1 MVNDSTRAYSVYI
14 SDENNSVQGSGVLF
28 YAGGKSAFV
37 FTCAHVVDGLE
48 KIRLFILKEIN
59 AACDR
64 YDVFCTEISSS
75 QVVYSPLD
83 EVRTDDAGTKTH
95 TEDIAIIQLGKPE
108 SLEIPVTNFLITET
122 YRNRPVYVQGY
133 PNGVPDGR
141 SPIEYLDC
149 LHGCVVVNPTDSNRF
164 TIRMDNTF
172 IDAGS
177 RVYELEGLSGAPVW
191 EDSEEVNGL
200 LGVFTSAYGAT
211 ALLSKT
217 FVTKAQQLRS
227 IMKERFGIV
236 MKRKLEGI
244 PEQDVAGSSG
254 DPIVFNGEIQ
264 TEEKSENEKWIEN
277 QLVGLRCII
286 EDLKLQDAIDRA
298 KELIADSQFASL
310 SKESQKKGKQYLL
323 YCYEIADMDAEF
335 DALEA
340 DMRESG
346 LIKEHDVLRQL
357 TRSFMQKKFQETVV
371 AAQHYID
378 TEDSTKSKT
387 LLSFAKAFLL
397 LAKAYTEQLPI
408 EETIGVLLNEQ
419 EKFIYPTDEVEDE
432 ALVYQMIGYVYGE
445 RYHDNVN
452 AVRFLNRSYQIGY
465 DNIVLESLG
474 AAYYNLAVYDAT
486 DENGRIP
493 DFRKIDK
500 KALYKARE
508 CFLIIKEKAD
518 ELFWAGTM
526 RRIGLCVYN
535 TFVFL
540 HDNYRILTIYPD
552 VKKYLPKLPADA
564 WRDVEM
570 KYAKVSVQKG
580 EIDAEEFPH
589 ITEKDKSLLEA
600 IARSSRCMSLIED
613 VTVNVPTKQIRGLLE
628 IANEIIDTLNFL
640 EIAVEKIEK
649 SERVPIYVQMIN
661 LYGRGILM
669 FGWNKKH
676 KMESIYN
683 CISDC
688 DDTNLLESMRNFIF
702 EMDAPIEE
710 AINRFKEMYE
720 SHKNIIT
727 WQELNHLYI
736 RHGMFDK
743 ADAMYRELFSE
754 HKELIAEGPE
764 YAYRAFIDYVM
775 LYRRDLKYALQ
786 CYLDAKESFKD
797 TDIEGFWELELMF
810 YVNSFND
817 PERFETERKHFVEK
831 GLVTEEAYHR
841 TAFIAYLTNLNKAKA
856 LEHYNY
862 IRQYPHW
869 QDSGTGMV
877 VAKKEE
883 IYFLNWMGVLKPGR
897 RPSLDSMG
905 EEKAGEVSEKYKTE
919 TWHPVIDR
927 QFKNQFR
934 VKKSIAMDAWS
945 LYQLAEMNA
954 LDDIQSLDYVYVS
967 HITVTRLL
975 EELSKTNNLKIRI
988 ILEYIQLS
996 DNTHIYTAGFK
1007 SQLEVR
1013 NVAQYHEF
1021 ASTVAVA
1028 IEKDCV
1034 AVYGDP
1040 IVDDSIIEHF
1050 RNRIVRVNDL
1060 ESLLAER

>member
-83 EVRTDDAGTKTH
+83 EVRTDDTGTKTH

-149 LHGCVVVNPTDSNRF
+149 LHGCVVVNPEDSNRF

-298 KELIADSQFASL
+298 KELIADSKFASL

-335 DALEA
+335 DALES

-419 EKFIYPTDEVEDE
+419 EKFIYQTDEVEDE
-432 ALVYQMIGYVYGE
+432 ALVYQI
-445 RYHDNVN
+445 
-452 AVRFLNRSYQIGY
+452 
-465 DNIVLESLG
+465 
-474 AAYYNLAVYDAT
+474 
-486 DENGRIP
+486 
-493 DFRKIDK
+493 
-500 KALYKARE
+500 
-508 CFLIIKEKAD
+508 
-518 ELFWAGTM
+518 
-526 RRIGLCVYN
+526 
-535 TFVFL
+535 
-540 HDNYRILTIYPD
+540 
-552 VKKYLPKLPADA
+552 
-564 WRDVEM
+564 
-570 KYAKVSVQKG
+570 
-580 EIDAEEFPH
+580 
-589 ITEKDKSLLEA
+589 
-600 IARSSRCMSLIED
+600 
-613 VTVNVPTKQIRGLLE
+613 
-628 IANEIIDTLNFL
+628 
-640 EIAVEKIEK
+640 
-649 SERVPIYVQMIN
+649 
-661 LYGRGILM
+661 
-669 FGWNKKH
+669 
-676 KMESIYN
+676 
-683 CISDC
+683 
-688 DDTNLLESMRNFIF
+688 
-702 EMDAPIEE
+702 
-710 AINRFKEMYE
+710 
-720 SHKNIIT
+720 
-727 WQELNHLYI
+727 
-736 RHGMFDK
+736 
-743 ADAMYRELFSE
+743 
-754 HKELIAEGPE
+754 
-764 YAYRAFIDYVM
+764 
-775 LYRRDLKYALQ
+775 
-786 CYLDAKESFKD
+786 
-797 TDIEGFWELELMF
+797 
-810 YVNSFND
+810 
-817 PERFETERKHFVEK
+817 
-831 GLVTEEAYHR
+831 
-841 TAFIAYLTNLNKAKA
+841 
-856 LEHYNY
+856 
-862 IRQYPHW
+862 
-869 QDSGTGMV
+869 
-877 VAKKEE
+877 
-883 IYFLNWMGVLKPGR
+883 
-897 RPSLDSMG
+897 
-905 EEKAGEVSEKYKTE
+905 
-919 TWHPVIDR
+919 
-927 QFKNQFR
+927 
-934 VKKSIAMDAWS
+934 
-945 LYQLAEMNA
+945 
-954 LDDIQSLDYVYVS
+954 
-967 HITVTRLL
+967 
-975 EELSKTNNLKIRI
+975 
-988 ILEYIQLS
+988 
-996 DNTHIYTAGFK
+996 
-1007 SQLEVR
+1007 
-1013 NVAQYHEF
+1013 
-1021 ASTVAVA
+1021 
-1028 IEKDCV
+1028 
-1034 AVYGDP
+1034 
-1040 IVDDSIIEHF
+1040 
-1050 RNRIVRVNDL
+1050 
-1060 ESLLAER
+1060 